1 MIAEFFRRGIEP
13 PGPPAGLE
21 QTITELRT
29 ARAARWEAEAKGK
42 RRRRKIVTDENQGD
56 LLQEL
61 GL

>member
-1 MIAEFFRRGIEP
+1 
-13 PGPPAGLE
+13 LE

-42 RRRRKIVTDENQGD
+42 RRKRKVVTDENQGD
-56 LLQEL
+56 LLEEL